1 MNKKLSIFAFTILF
15 TLHASAASVIYKYQN
30 LAENISHPWGIAVID
45 EKNILFTEL
54 TGALRII
61 EDGVLMLYSGRNILR
76 ILPPLV
82 IKEEDVTKVLHALDV
97 VLTKEEEKRNV

>member
-15 TLHASAASVIYKYQN
+15 TLHASAVSVIYKYQN

-45 EKNILFTEL
+45 ENNILFTEL

-61 EDGVLMLYSGRNILR
+61 EDGVLSPEIISGV
-76 ILPPLV
+76 P
-82 IKEEDVTKVLHALDV
+82 DVLFAGQAGLSDV
-97 VLTKEEEKRNV
+97 VLDPNF